1 MIINKIIYET
11 KSGQTRIAL
20 LSGGDLAELE
30 IIAENRALEG
40 NIYLGKVVR
49 KIELANGKQGFFVE
63 LGEGREAFLNAEE
76 YGLDELNICE
86 GQSLVVQVAQEKRAE
101 KGPKVTRALQF
112 VGENLVYCP
121 YCMNVEVSSKIA
133 DKNKASE
140 YRDLVIENT
149 TGQEGW
155 IIRTSAVNE
164 NKETIVEEMEY
175 LRSLF
180 DSARAKA
187 RSLQA
192 PALLQ
197 AKANPVFEYIS
208 KYKNDLGKI
217 VLNNRNVET
226 GLKERFGEEITTE
239 IAAEPFAEYGL
250 EDAIAEALNP
260 TVKLK
265 SGGRITIQETKALVA
280 IDVDSGSDKG
290 NGSIARLNL
299 EAADEIAKQIRLRNL
314 SGKIIIDFA
323 GSSDYRYL
331 KPVIE
336 ALEVR
341 AAEDS
346 VKTTVL
352 GLSRAGNVEIIR
364 VRKRPTLQ
372 DLLTR
377 ECDCC
382 QGSGRVMR

>member
-1 MIINKIIYET
+1 MMIDKIIYET
-11 KSGQTRIAL
+11 KGGMTRIAL
-20 LSGGDLAELE
+20 LSNGNLAELE

-121 YCMNVEVSSKIA
+121 YRMNVETSSKIA

-164 NKETIVEEMEY
+164 SKETIVKEMEY

-180 DSARAKA
+180 DSTRAKA

-192 PALLQ
+192 PALLL
-197 AKANPVFEYIS
+197 AKANPVFEYIN
-208 KYKNDLGKI
+208 KYKNDLNKI
-217 VLNNRNVET
+217 VLNSRNIENDI
-226 GLKERFGEEITTE
+226 KEHFGDEIATE
-239 IAAEPFAEYGL
+239 IAAEPFDEYGM
-250 EDAIAEALNP
+250 EDALSLIHISEP
-260 TVKLK
+260 T
-265 SGGRITIQETKALVA
+265 R
-280 IDVDSGSDKG
+280 
-290 NGSIARLNL
+290 
-299 EAADEIAKQIRLRNL
+299 
-314 SGKIIIDFA
+314 
-323 GSSDYRYL
+323 
-331 KPVIE
+331 
-336 ALEVR
+336 
-341 AAEDS
+341 
-346 VKTTVL
+346 
-352 GLSRAGNVEIIR
+352 
-364 VRKRPTLQ
+364 RP
-372 DLLTR
+372 
-377 ECDCC
+377 
-382 QGSGRVMR
+382 